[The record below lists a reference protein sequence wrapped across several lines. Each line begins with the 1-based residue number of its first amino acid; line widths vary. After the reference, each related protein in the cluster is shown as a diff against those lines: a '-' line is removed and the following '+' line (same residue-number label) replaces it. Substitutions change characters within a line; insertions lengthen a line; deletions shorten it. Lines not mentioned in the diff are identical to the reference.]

1 MSRRGAPLARTAGL
15 TALFIAAAA
24 APARAQAPAAADTVT
39 LAALQTAA
47 VARDPRGQQF
57 SLLAAQTELR
67 LRSIA
72 AERLPALN
80 LTGLG
85 QYQSDVIRIPFQLP
99 GGQAPLAPPHDTY
112 DARLEA
118 QQRLIDPTL
127 GARRG
132 VERAQLA
139 ESQARVRTALY
150 GLRQNVNDTFFAA
163 ARLQAQRGDV
173 ETSITDLQAQLRV
186 AQDRVRLGSAL
197 PSEAATLQAE
207 LLRRQQSLAEIDANR
222 RAALDV
228 LAELTGVRVASD
240 AALALPDPATEVA
253 RARAALGDLRAR
265 PEYEQFARTRDLIA
279 RQEDAASAQE
289 KPRVSAFGRAGY
301 GRPGLNP
308 LNTRFDSYWL
318 GGLQVQWTPW
328 TWGTTRRDREVLA
341 LQRQIVATEE
351 AAFAEGIRRAVAQ
364 DLATIDR
371 LESTLASDEQIIKLR
386 ERIARETR
394 LRFQE
399 GVVTSAEYV
408 DRQTDVLNARL
419 ARTAHRVELAQARA
433 RFLTTVGVEVGQ

>member
-1 MSRRGAPLARTAGL
+1 
-15 TALFIAAAA
+15 
-24 APARAQAPAAADTVT
+24 
-39 LAALQTAA
+39 
-47 VARDPRGQQF
+47 
-57 SLLAAQTELR
+57 
-67 LRSIA
+67 
-72 AERLPALN
+72 
-80 LTGLG
+80 LG
-85 QYQSDVIRIPFQLP
+85 QFQSDVIRIPFQLP

-150 GLRQNVNDTFFAA
+150 ALRQNVNDAFFAA
-163 ARLQAQRGDV
+163 ARLQAQRGDI

-186 AQDRVRLGSAL
+186 AQDRVRLGTAL
-197 PSEAATLQAE
+197 PSEGATLQAE
-207 LLRRQQSLAEIDANR
+207 LLRRQQSLAEIDADR
-222 RAALDV
+222 RAALEV
-228 LAELTGVRVASD
+228 LAELTGTRVALTT
-240 AALALPDPATEVA
+240 ALALPDPATEVA
-253 RARAALGDLRAR
+253 RARAAVGDLRAR

-371 LESTLASDEQIIKLR
+371 LESTLASDEQIIELR

-419 ARTAHRVELAQARA
+419 ARTAHRAELAQARA